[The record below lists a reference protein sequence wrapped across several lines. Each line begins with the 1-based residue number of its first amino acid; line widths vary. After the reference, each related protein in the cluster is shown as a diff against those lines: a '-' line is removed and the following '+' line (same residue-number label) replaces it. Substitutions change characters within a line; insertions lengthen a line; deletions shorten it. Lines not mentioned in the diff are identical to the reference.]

1 MELSDIT
8 TPALAYLGD
17 SVLEVCVR
25 TYLVAE
31 RGLSTSAHLNRAS
44 LDFVRAAAQS
54 EAMGRI
60 EPILTEAEYAHLD
73 GLIQTAVD
81 KFKDLIGPAFHEYL
95 KGAAEWVPPHL
106 DREAVPDGYRY
117 KRATICF
124 VMAAVR
130 RAYDA
135 GIHMRGVDFCCPPVV
150 LTYRE
155 S

>member
-44 LDFVRAAAQS
+44 LNFVRAAAQS

-60 EPILTEAEYAHLD
+60 EPLLTEEEAIVYRRGRNMGHGNVPKSASVAEYRRATGMEVLFGYLSLTGQTERMDHLFRLGY
-73 GLIQTAVD
+73 GLIPADASTTNQTGEGS
-81 KFKDLIGPAFHEYL
+81 L
-95 KGAAEWVPPHL
+95 
-106 DREAVPDGYRY
+106 
-117 KRATICF
+117 
-124 VMAAVR
+124 
-130 RAYDA
+130 
-135 GIHMRGVDFCCPPVV
+135 
-150 LTYRE
+150 
-155 S
+155 

>member
-44 LDFVRAAAQS
+44 LDFVRATAQS

-60 EPILTEAEYAHLD
+60 EPFLTEAEA
-73 GLIQTAVD
+73 AVYRRGRNMGHGNVP
-81 KFKDLIGPAFHEYL
+81 KSASVAEY
-95 KGAAEWVPPHL
+95 
-106 DREAVPDGYRY
+106 R
-117 KRATICF
+117 RATGMEVLF
-124 VMAAVR
+124 GYLSLTGKKERMDHLFRLGYGLLPSEA
-130 RAYDA
+130 
-135 GIHMRGVDFCCPPVV
+135 CPQNHSGED
-150 LTYRE
+150 RHE
-155 S
+155 

>member
-54 EAMGRI
+54 EAMGRM
-60 EPILTEAEYAHLD
+60 EPCLTEAEAAVYRRGRNMGHGNVPKSASVAEYRRATGMEVLFGYLSLTGQTERMD
-73 GLIQTAVD
+73 YLFRVGYGLISPEACKPNQSGEDV
-81 KFKDLIGPAFHEYL
+81 HE
-95 KGAAEWVPPHL
+95 
-106 DREAVPDGYRY
+106 
-117 KRATICF
+117 
-124 VMAAVR
+124 
-130 RAYDA
+130 
-135 GIHMRGVDFCCPPVV
+135 
-150 LTYRE
+150 
-155 S
+155 